1 MGLIAEGRLDGDR
14 AGKVSADQV
23 QKKRKYQH
31 YTAEQYLTLE
41 SILGSGGS
49 GDICLHSL
57 QVILP

>member
-1 MGLIAEGRLDGDR
+1 MGLIAEVRRDGAR

-41 SILGSGGS
+41 SMLG
-49 GDICLHSL
+49 CN
-57 QVILP
+57 